1 MRKFVGPFL
10 YSETEQKK
18 IDVKS
23 ANFFQKYYTQIHS
36 IILTCCVKMA
46 SCFFKSLISSS
57 EVLPF
62 LWFSLAFLILEVSSE
77 IINCESS
84 GYKTTQKTLFFKISI
99 LALIFCRFIT
109 FFFSFLH
116 TFEIRTHTSCKI
128 LLNFCTYDLMEITS
142 CISCK
147 LTGSLLLFPPHW
159 LHIVTDF
166 WKKMRTKLYIFWF
179 DLCGFWLV

>member
-1 MRKFVGPFL
+1 MNQAFDCLIVVAMRKFVGPFL

-77 IINCESS
+77 IINGESS
-84 GYKTTQKTLFFKISI
+84 GYKTTQKTLFF
-99 LALIFCRFIT
+99 
-109 FFFSFLH
+109 
-116 TFEIRTHTSCKI
+116 
-128 LLNFCTYDLMEITS
+128 LNINIGPDL
-142 CISCK
+142 
-147 LTGSLLLFPPHW
+147 
-159 LHIVTDF
+159 V
-166 WKKMRTKLYIFWF
+166 
-179 DLCGFWLV
+179 